1 MPSIHFNYNNW
12 WAWDSNQYPN
22 QKVAFDGPN
31 KIIYVNEGV
40 TTLDVKT
47 DLYSAWK
54 EWKINSLEAPHPT
67 AYLNAF
73 TAVGGDPITDVQ
85 DLGTTY
91 FLENGW
97 RIQPFASKQSYT
109 LTISGNLY
117 TREPGETP
125 FFFAEG
131 VSVSLVRSNIVDL
144 ITVSAVGVSI
154 TEQDITNI
162 ANATADSVWD
172 ETLDDHQNV
181 GSTGKKLRDNIKKN
195 QYIALS

>member
-1 MPSIHFNYNNW
+1 MTLATLNFNSWWNW
-12 WAWDSNQYPN
+12 ADYPG

-40 TTLDVKT
+40 TELDVKI

-73 TAVGGDPITDVQ
+73 TAVGGDPITDTQ
-85 DLGTTY
+85 DLGVTY

-109 LTISGNLY
+109 LTIRGNLY

-172 ETLDDHQNV
+172 EALSDHQTA
-181 GSTGKKLRDNIKKN
+181 GSTGRKLKDNIKKN

>member
-1 MPSIHFNYNNW
+1 MTLATLNFNSWWNW
-12 WAWDSNQYPN
+12 ADYPG
-22 QKVAFDGPN
+22 QKVSFDGPN

-40 TTLDVKT
+40 TELDVKI

-73 TAVGGDPITDVQ
+73 TAVGGDPITDTQ
-85 DLGTTY
+85 DLGVTY

-109 LTISGNLY
+109 LTIRGNLY

-172 ETLDDHQNV
+172 EALSDHQTA
-181 GSTGKKLRDNIKKN
+181 GSTGRKLKDNIKKN

>member
-1 MPSIHFNYNNW
+1 MPSIHFNYGSW
-12 WAWDSNQYPN
+12 WQWEDYPG
-22 QKVAFDGPN
+22 QKVVFDGPN

-40 TTLDVKT
+40 ETLDVKT

-54 EWKINSLEAPHPT
+54 EWKVNSLEAPHPT

-73 TAVGGDPITDVQ
+73 TAVGGDPITDTQ

-97 RIQPFASKQSYT
+97 RIQPFASKNSYT
-109 LTISGNLY
+109 LTIEGNLY

-154 TEQDITNI
+154 TEQDIVNI

-172 ETLDDHQNV
+172 EALDDHQNV
-181 GSTGKKLRDNIKKN
+181 GTTGRKLKDNIKKN

>member
-1 MPSIHFNYNNW
+1 MPSIHFNYGSW
-12 WAWDSNQYPN
+12 WQWEDYPG
-22 QKVAFDGPN
+22 QKVVFDGPN

-40 TTLDVKT
+40 ETLDVKT

-73 TAVGGDPITDVQ
+73 TAVGGDPITNTQ

-97 RIQPFASKQSYT
+97 RIQPFASKNSYT
-109 LTISGNLY
+109 LTIEGNLY

-172 ETLDDHQNV
+172 ETLDDHQTA
-181 GSTGKKLRDNIKKN
+181 GSTGRKLKDNIKKN